1 MFHPV
6 SQYVCICC
14 TYVELLKILIMKAS
28 VKIILKKTMLND
40 GTFPV
45 NLRITID
52 RKSKFYKTPY
62 NTLPK
67 FWNDKA
73 GEFTSKFPNSLQ
85 CNRILNSIK
94 QNASKILDTMIEEK
108 HNFSL
113 ESFDSLFRPEEVKK
127 TSFIAYFE
135 ERKLQLKE
143 SGK

>member
-1 MFHPV
+1 
-6 SQYVCICC
+6 
-14 TYVELLKILIMKAS
+14 MKAS

-73 GEFTSKFPNSLQ
+73 GEFTSKFPNHLQ
-85 CNRILNSIK
+85 CNRILNSLNSTNK
-94 QNASKILDTMIEEK
+94 C
-108 HNFSL
+108 NF
-113 ESFDSLFRPEEVKK
+113 
-127 TSFIAYFE
+127 
-135 ERKLQLKE
+135 
-143 SGK
+143 